1 MESATPAKLSGNPA
15 MAVRFRIWRERTLP
29 RAAYRIEPRFW
40 TQAGLQFAEGK
51 PDWQRRALKSFEPR
65 VTGIA
70 WTSSRLYLVIATNT
84 AAYEHAAQLMHARA
98 LLCADPDYAEHRG
111 KCVSM
116 ILLANKVEPA
126 IADFARRQRV
136 RVIASDAPP
145 AREPAIAP
153 APNSAGDAPP
163 AAPLAHLR
171 A

>member
-65 VTGIA
+65 VTGMA
-70 WTSSRLYLVIATNT
+70 WTSSRLYLVIATNA

-98 LLCADPDYAEHRG
+98 LLRADADYIEHRA
-111 KCVSM
+111 KRVSM
-116 ILLANKVEPA
+116 VLLCNEAPDA
-126 IADFARRQRV
+126 IADFARRHRV
-136 RVIASDAPP
+136 RVSVPRQTSRSCLLLGGFPDVAQHVPT
-145 AREPAIAP
+145 EQG
-153 APNSAGDAPP
+153 NEN
-163 AAPLAHLR
+163 
-171 A
+171 